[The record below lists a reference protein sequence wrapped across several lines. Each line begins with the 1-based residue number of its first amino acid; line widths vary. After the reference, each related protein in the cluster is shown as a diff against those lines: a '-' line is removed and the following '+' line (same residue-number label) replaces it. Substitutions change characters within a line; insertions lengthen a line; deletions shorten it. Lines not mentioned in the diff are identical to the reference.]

1 MRLGG
6 KSKIQ
11 PCNIFKS
18 FQSRSYF
25 VLLEKLKIRYQYH
38 MHQRKLAVGTFLG
51 DVGILVCVVSGTAVK
66 ADLL

>member
-1 MRLGG
+1 MGS

-25 VLLEKLKIRYQYH
+25 VLWEKLTIKCQYH
-38 MHQRKLAVGTFLG
+38 MHQSKLAVGTFLG
-51 DVGILVCVVSGTAVK
+51 GVGVLVCAVSRTAVK
-66 ADLL
+66 ADSL